1 MEAENEAGRGNL
13 YTCARPGRSIGKNAA
28 VSDNVVRKWADGLP
42 NSGGVVIVSLLGRK
56 PDGVSEFSF
65 YSFYG
70 GFETQADRPGALH
83 FVEWL
88 DRTYPDKRFQLFEHP
103 TIDFKQVPAAT
114 LDQLRATIE
123 PFFDMDR
130 TVIFVDSDGEGRV
143 RPVCAYLGLVEDTAS
158 YGT

>member
-1 MEAENEAGRGNL
+1 
-13 YTCARPGRSIGKNAA
+13 
-28 VSDNVVRKWADGLP
+28 VVRKWADGLP

-83 FVEWL
+83 FGEWL

-103 TIDFKQVPAAT
+103 TIDFKQGASGNTGSIA
-114 LDQLRATIE
+114 RN
-123 PFFDMDR
+123 DR
-130 TVIFVDSDGEGRV
+130 TILR
-143 RPVCAYLGLVEDTAS
+143 
-158 YGT
+158 YGPHRDFCRLRR